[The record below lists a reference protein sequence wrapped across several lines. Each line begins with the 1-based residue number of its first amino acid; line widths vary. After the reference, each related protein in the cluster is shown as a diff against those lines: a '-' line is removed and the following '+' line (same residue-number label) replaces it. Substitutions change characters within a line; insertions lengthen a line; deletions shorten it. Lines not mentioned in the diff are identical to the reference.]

1 MRGSIQYRAFRLI
14 QLSMLMLAG
23 AIVSTPSG
31 FGAAAVLFEP
41 EPAAA
46 DSGSI
51 SNGKFS
57 LNYRIEG
64 TGPPAIVIGSPP
76 EQRRVCSGRASMPSA
91 PPGPTAW
98 CG

>member
-1 MRGSIQYRAFRLI
+1 MKCAVHSRASRLI

-23 AIVSTPSG
+23 AIVATSSG
-31 FGAAAVLFEP
+31 FGAAAVALGA

-51 SNGKFS
+51 PSDKFS

-64 TGPPAIVIGSPP
+64 TGAPAIVIGFPNYYGRIFS
-76 EQRRVCSGRASMPSA
+76 ENLRSNLRLQQRFF
-91 PPGPTAW
+91 
-98 CG
+98 